1 MPAAVG
7 RPGVRPA
14 AGPRSTGW
22 SVDPPQS
29 ATVNVNGAITRGSGR
44 TVTCSPRANRRSG
57 VNTPPRSS
65 RSAWTRPVCGPL
77 TEPVTS
83 TPASLAASTPT
94 NVMLVLGEA
103 TRHPGP
109 G

>member
-1 MPAAVG
+1 MPAVEG
-7 RPGVRPA
+7 PGLRRE
-14 AGPRSTGW
+14 AGPRSTRW
-22 SVDPPQS
+22 IVDPPQS
-29 ATVNVNGAITRGSGR
+29 PTVNVNGAMTPGSGR
-44 TVTCSPRANRRSG
+44 TVTCSPRTNRRSG

-65 RSAWTRPVCGPL
+65 RSAWMRPVCGPL

-83 TPASLAASTPT
+83 TPANLAASTPT
-94 NVMLVLGEA
+94 NVMAVLGEA